1 MLNKRGFAIT
11 GVMYILL
18 LLFVVIIF
26 GMFVVL
32 GSRKIIIDNY
42 RIKIQEKID
51 VAPAIVDYVSEGL
64 VVWYDAI
71 TNVDRINQLLSSEDE
86 FYDLSDNLNIGNLIA
101 FEDGW
106 YDNYLEFDGV
116 DDYINT
122 GIAANN
128 FGPSDD
134 YSLEIFFR
142 IKEVTAVTDSSSL
155 LLGAFNG
162 EGFGIVWETYDE
174 DDSKYFLRVGGR
186 DATGESFTDNYEV
199 TDFLGKQNVTM
210 VYSNLYGEI
219 RFYVNGELIATSA
232 SLTGDFTEALG
243 SIVIGNNAIHD
254 IALTGGFSN
263 MELYSIRIYDRAI
276 SLSEIIRNYAID
288 RSRY

>member
-11 GVMYILL
+11 GIMYILL

-42 RIKIQEKID
+42 RVKIQEKID
-51 VAPAIVDYVSEGL
+51 VPPIIEDYVSEGL

-71 TNVDRINQLLSSEDE
+71 TNIDRINQLLSSEDE
-86 FYDLSDNLNIGNLIA
+86 FFDLSDNINIGNLIA

-116 DDYINT
+116 DDYIDT

-134 YSLEIFFR
+134 YSLEMFFR
-142 IKEVTAVTDSSSL
+142 IKEVVAVTDSSSL
-155 LLGAFNG
+155 LLGAFND

-174 DDSKYFLRVGGR
+174 DDSKYFLRVGAR
-186 DATGESFTDNYEV
+186 DDVGESFSDSYEL
-199 TDFLGKQNVTM
+199 TDFSIKQHVTM
-210 VYSNLYGEI
+210 VYSDLYSEI
-219 RFYVNGELIATSA
+219 RFYVNGKLIGTSA
-232 SLTGDFTEALG
+232 SLTGDFIEVLG
-243 SIVIGNNAIHD
+243 NIVIGTDAVHD
-254 IALTGGFSN
+254 ITLTGSFSN
-263 MELYSIRIYDRAI
+263 MELYSVRIYDRAI
-276 SLSEIIRNYAID
+276 SLNEIVRNYAID
-288 RSRY
+288 RARY